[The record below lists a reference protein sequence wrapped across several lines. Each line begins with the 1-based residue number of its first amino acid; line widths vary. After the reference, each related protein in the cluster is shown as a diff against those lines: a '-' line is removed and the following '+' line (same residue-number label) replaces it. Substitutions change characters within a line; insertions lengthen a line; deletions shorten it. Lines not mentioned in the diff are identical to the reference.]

1 MQEKDRTTYSVSAPT
16 HDMRLYKKEKLCSV
30 IAINQLFGSEKKRKS
45 DPAVSD
51 LHSAL
56 AYPLRMVW
64 RENPH
69 RASDAPV
76 QFLISVPK
84 KRLRHAVDRVLMR
97 RRIREAYRLSRHI
110 HPVETTHRFDV
121 AFIYVAS
128 VTENYRRVE
137 KAMLKLLK
145 SLSR

>member
-1 MQEKDRTTYSVSAPT
+1 MQEKDRTTHSVSAPT
-16 HDMRLYKKEKLCSV
+16 HGMRLYKKEKLCSV
-30 IAINQLFGSEKKRKS
+30 IAINQLFGSEKNKTSGAPPS
-45 DPAVSD
+45 DIQST
-51 LHSAL
+51 L

-69 RASDAPV
+69 RSSDATV

-97 RRIREAYRLSRHI
+97 RRIREAYRLSRHQYHI
-110 HPVETTHRFDV
+110 DYTHRYDV
-121 AFIYVAS
+121 AFIYVGSAP
-128 VTENYRRVE
+128 ENYRRVE